1 MTSAPTSFAPSAEFG
16 TGYYFGRFA
25 EPNYPGEFFLLTNR
39 ATDTIICN
47 TIGNPDP
54 KNLAP
59 TQLVMPDFA
68 DSPGGFGVGERIGN
82 ATFYLVVMEEY
93 VTGAVSYPFPANFV
107 TLTKIRFVPYRVQ
120 SVLS

>member
-25 EPNYPGEFFLLTNR
+25 EPNYPG
-39 ATDTIICN
+39 
-47 TIGNPDP
+47 NPDP

-59 TQLVMPDFA
+59 VQLVMPDFA
-68 DSPGGFGVGERIGN
+68 DSPGGFGAGESTSN

-93 VTGAVSYPFPANFV
+93 VTGAGTVGA
-107 TLTKIRFVPYRVQ
+107 R
-120 SVLS
+120 LSLASNQILYNATTIST